1 MSPPVQR
8 VTVTPIHSAERRRA
22 RPNAAPASP
31 ELCPRCRG
39 SFVVSQV
46 RDGRLS
52 VECPLCG
59 RLWAWAR
66 SRFATPR
73 PNA

>member
-1 MSPPVQR
+1 MSSPIQR
-8 VTVTPIHSAERRRA
+8 NVLTNLDAAARRRP
-22 RPNAAPASP
+22 RTGAAPASP

-39 SFVVSQV
+39 SFVITQV

-66 SRFATPR
+66 SRFANVP
-73 PNA
+73 PSS

>member
-1 MSPPVQR
+1 MNQPTHR
-8 VTVTPIHSAERRRA
+8 TVARPRDAATRRR
-22 RPNAAPASP
+22 PPAATVPAPP

-39 SFVVSQV
+39 SFVMTQV

-66 SRFATPR
+66 SRFAASR
-73 PNA
+73 PSA